1 MLVFLYKVMS
11 LKITWSLHLKTSPG
25 HGGDWRRAIQ
35 GKACAVT
42 RTISHLRRARGH
54 LLRPP
59 GSGWGDGAHGGPFTE
74 HRLRG
79 AGGEDGVPCRF
90 GPGME
95 VTHSKP
101 SLPHSLFLSL
111 ARSFFF
117 FFNPAWLR
125 NVTAQKKKKKKAL
138 EESKKK
144 KKEGGDS
151 EAKAPSGVCICA
163 RETIC
168 MCVEMP
174 EFVSS
179 WVGGGGRGR
188 NAGNQVG
195 LRGEGLRQSLH
206 PVVA

>member
-1 MLVFLYKVMS
+1 M
-11 LKITWSLHLKTSPG
+11 
-25 HGGDWRRAIQ
+25 Q
-35 GKACAVT
+35 GQACAVT
-42 RTISHLRRARGH
+42 RTVRAIAAGEGTAGPPGPGCAGEPRQGSAAPPGAARG
-54 LLRPP
+54 
-59 GSGWGDGAHGGPFTE
+59 
-74 HRLRG
+74 G
-79 AGGEDGVPCRF
+79 AGGGRASLRV

-101 SLPHSLFLSL
+101 SLPHSLSLSV
-111 ARSFFF
+111 FFPLV
-117 FFNPAWLR
+117 FNPAWLR
-125 NVTAQKKKKKKAL
+125 NVTAGEKKKAL

-144 KKEGGDS
+144 KKRGWGDS
-151 EAKAPSGVCICA
+151 EAKAPSGGCICA

>member
-1 MLVFLYKVMS
+1 M
-11 LKITWSLHLKTSPG
+11 
-25 HGGDWRRAIQ
+25 
-35 GKACAVT
+35 
-42 RTISHLRRARGH
+42 
-54 LLRPP
+54 
-59 GSGWGDGAHGGPFTE
+59 
-74 HRLRG
+74 
-79 AGGEDGVPCRF
+79 
-90 GPGME
+90 
-95 VTHSKP
+95 
-101 SLPHSLFLSL
+101 
-111 ARSFFF
+111 
-117 FFNPAWLR
+117 
-125 NVTAQKKKKKKAL
+125 KKKKKAAL
-138 EESKKK
+138 EEKKK
-144 KKEGGDS
+144 GGGDS